1 MGHEQIAGFIEQL
14 EKESNNIRKI
24 CIQHSW
30 SMRGGAQYTDIM
42 NMSSTERAMIADLSN
57 ENIETSQKSGLP
69 FF

>member
-1 MGHEQIAGFIEQL
+1 MGHEQIAKFIEQL

-24 CIQHSW
+24 CIEHAW
-30 SMRGGAQYTDIM
+30 SMRGGIQYTDIM
-42 NMSSTERAMIADLSN
+42 NMSSTERALIGKLAN